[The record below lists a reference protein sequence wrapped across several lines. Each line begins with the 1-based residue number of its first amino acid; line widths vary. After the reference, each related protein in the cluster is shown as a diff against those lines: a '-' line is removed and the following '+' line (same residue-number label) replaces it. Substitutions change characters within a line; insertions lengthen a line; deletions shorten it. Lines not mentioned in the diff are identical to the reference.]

1 MGLDLR
7 IPVGTL
13 FAVIGVLL
21 AAYGGA
27 TLGEPGTA
35 PTGVPINL
43 VWGLVLLAFGTA
55 MLALARRARRAAR
68 GNAKPDAEHGPRVS

>member
-1 MGLDLR
+1 VGLDLR

-21 AAYGGA
+21 AIYGGA

-35 PTGVPINL
+35 PTGVPIDL
-43 VWGLVLLAFGTA
+43 VWGLVLVVFGIA
-55 MLALARRARRAAR
+55 MLALARRARRT
-68 GNAKPDAEHGPRVS
+68 AKPDAEHRPRVP

>member
-1 MGLDLR
+1 VGLDLR

-13 FAVIGVLL
+13 FVVIGVLL

-27 TLGEPGTA
+27 RLGEPGTA

-43 VWGLVLLAFGTA
+43 VWGLVLLAFGVA
-55 MLALARRARRAAR
+55 MLALARRARRAPSR
-68 GNAKPDAEHGPRVS
+68 NASPDAEPGPR

>member
-27 TLGEPGTA
+27 TLGQPGTA
-35 PTGVPINL
+35 PTGVPIDL
-43 VWGLVLLAFGTA
+43 VWGLVLLAFGAA
-55 MLALARRARRAAR
+55 MLALARRARRTAP
-68 GNAKPDAEHGPRVS
+68 GHPSPDAERGPRVP

>member
-35 PTGVPINL
+35 P
-43 VWGLVLLAFGTA
+43 

-68 GNAKPDAEHGPRVS
+68 GNSKPDAEHGPRVT

>member
-43 VWGLVLLAFGTA
+43 VWGWCCSPSG
-55 MLALARRARRAAR
+55 RPCSPSRAGLDAPRGATRSLTPSTGRA
-68 GNAKPDAEHGPRVS
+68 

>member
-13 FAVIGVLL
+13 FAVIGLL
-21 AAYGGA
+21 LGVYGGA
-27 TLGEPGTA
+27 TLGRPGTT

-43 VWGLVLLAFGTA
+43 VWGLVLLVFGAA
-55 MLALARRARRAAR
+55 MLALARRARRAAQR
-68 GNAKPDAEHGPRVS
+68 NSNPDAERGPRVP